1 MENNQEIID
10 SAELNMMSTIS
21 HLETELAKIRAGKA
35 NPIMLKGISVEYY
48 GNMTPLNQVASVSTP
63 NSQTI
68 SIQPWEKGMLEEIE
82 KSIINSNLGLNPVNN
97 GESLL
102 INIPPL
108 TEERRVELTKIA
120 KSESELAKVSIR
132 NSRKDANNKIK
143 ALDISEDLK
152 SNLEID
158 SQELTN
164 KYIIKVDEMFTLK
177 EKDILTLQHMD
188 LIKIKDIYSSPKYN
202 SKIIVAGWVRAFRG
216 NRFIEL
222 NDGSTIK
229 NIQCVITESK
239 TNNEKRQK
247 TMNRN

>member
-10 SAELNMMSTIS
+10 SAELNMMSAIS

-35 NPIMLKGISVEYY
+35 NPIMLKGVSVEYY

-63 NSQTI
+63 NAQTI
-68 SIQPWEKGMLEEIE
+68 SIQPWEKDMLEEIE

-108 TEERRVELTKIA
+108 SEERRVELTKIA
-120 KSESELAKVSIR
+120 KSESESAKVSIR

-158 SQELTN
+158 SQELTD
-164 KYIIKVDEMFTLK
+164 KYIKKVDEMFTLK
-177 EKDILTLQHMD
+177 EKDILTL
-188 LIKIKDIYSSPKYN
+188 
-202 SKIIVAGWVRAFRG
+202 
-216 NRFIEL
+216 
-222 NDGSTIK
+222 
-229 NIQCVITESK
+229 
-239 TNNEKRQK
+239 
-247 TMNRN
+247 

>member
-1 MENNQEIID
+1 MDNNQEIID
-10 SAELNMMSTIS
+10 SSEVNMISAIS

-35 NPIMLKGISVEYY
+35 NPIMLKGVSVEYY

-63 NSQTI
+63 NAQTI
-68 SIQPWEKGMLEEIE
+68 SIQPWEKEMLEEIE

-108 TEERRVELTKIA
+108 TEERRVELTKLA
-120 KSESELAKVSIR
+120 KSESESAKVSIR

-158 SQELTN
+158 SQELTD
-164 KYIIKVDEMFTLK
+164 KYIKKVDEMFTLK
-177 EKDILTLQHMD
+177 EKDILTL
-188 LIKIKDIYSSPKYN
+188 
-202 SKIIVAGWVRAFRG
+202 
-216 NRFIEL
+216 
-222 NDGSTIK
+222 
-229 NIQCVITESK
+229 
-239 TNNEKRQK
+239 
-247 TMNRN
+247 

>member
-10 SAELNMMSTIS
+10 SAELNMMSAIS

-35 NPIMLKGISVEYY
+35 NPIMLKGVSVEYY

-63 NSQTI
+63 NAQTI
-68 SIQPWEKGMLEEIE
+68 SIQPWEKEMLEEIE

-108 TEERRVELTKIA
+108 TEERRVELTKLA
-120 KSESELAKVSIR
+120 KSESESAKVSIR

-158 SQELTN
+158 SQDLTD
-164 KYIIKVDEMFTLK
+164 KYIKKVDEMFTLK
-177 EKDILTLQHMD
+177 EKDILTL
-188 LIKIKDIYSSPKYN
+188 
-202 SKIIVAGWVRAFRG
+202 
-216 NRFIEL
+216 
-222 NDGSTIK
+222 
-229 NIQCVITESK
+229 
-239 TNNEKRQK
+239 
-247 TMNRN
+247 

>member
-1 MENNQEIID
+1 MENNQEVID
-10 SAELNMMSTIS
+10 SAELNMMSAIS

-35 NPIMLKGISVEYY
+35 NPIMLKGVSIEYY

-63 NSQTI
+63 NAQTI
-68 SIQPWEKGMLEEIE
+68 SIQPWEKDMLEEIE

-120 KSESELAKVSIR
+120 KSESESAKVSIR

-158 SQELTN
+158 SQELTD
-164 KYIIKVDEMFTLK
+164 KYIKKVDEMFTLK
-177 EKDILTLQHMD
+177 EKDILTL
-188 LIKIKDIYSSPKYN
+188 
-202 SKIIVAGWVRAFRG
+202 
-216 NRFIEL
+216 
-222 NDGSTIK
+222 
-229 NIQCVITESK
+229 
-239 TNNEKRQK
+239 
-247 TMNRN
+247 

>member
-10 SAELNMMSTIS
+10 SAELNMMSAIS

-35 NPIMLKGISVEYY
+35 NPIMLKGVSVEYY

-63 NSQTI
+63 NAQTI
-68 SIQPWEKGMLEEIE
+68 SIQPWEKVMLEEIE

-108 TEERRVELTKIA
+108 TEERRVELTKLA
-120 KSESELAKVSIR
+120 KSESESAKVSIR

-158 SQELTN
+158 SQDLTD
-164 KYIIKVDEMFTLK
+164 KYIKKVDEMFTLK
-177 EKDILTLQHMD
+177 EKDILTL
-188 LIKIKDIYSSPKYN
+188 
-202 SKIIVAGWVRAFRG
+202 
-216 NRFIEL
+216 
-222 NDGSTIK
+222 
-229 NIQCVITESK
+229 
-239 TNNEKRQK
+239 
-247 TMNRN
+247 